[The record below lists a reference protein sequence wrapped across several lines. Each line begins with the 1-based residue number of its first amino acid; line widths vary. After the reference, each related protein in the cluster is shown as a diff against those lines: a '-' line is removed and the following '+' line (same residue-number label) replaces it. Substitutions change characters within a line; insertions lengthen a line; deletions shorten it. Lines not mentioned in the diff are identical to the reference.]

1 MGFVKETIFLPK
13 RKENASSYININ
25 INAVGLYDKDIV
37 YISFLTDNES
47 MKKIYKH
54 HSSGGDIVFK
64 NGYAANL
71 QNYTN
76 VRGSLTVYHLAKD
89 RGGIMNVCKGKEN
102 SHAVM
107 YYTSRRYND
116 GSLADF
122 MFSFDKDLGTD
133 ISNTWK
139 NLDNE
144 DLNRLRNKIFDV
156 IIDNTALPII
166 PEWKEYVVNNLLDNQ
181 KIRKINVYNFIDD
194 TNISDKIGYLY
205 MCVSDRGAIQALV
218 QNMIITGLNNND
230 ITIDGCTGVSNMLL
244 ESTNISR
251 YIDNFGSILCDNVVN
266 KFTPLFNPTK
276 EQLSDEIKDRTAI
289 SATHSHI
296 YSYTAQENAEE
307 AITRSMD
314 INKHTIL
321 SGSCGSGKSG
331 MATLSIDAHAR
342 KHNHV
347 NYSAIIMCPGTMPTE
362 WIDTIKGTVPFSDV
376 YHIKNMTDLLYVK
389 EKIDDPYRKRPL
401 YAVMTY
407 GIAKNGYDEH
417 PALKYN
423 KHKNNLTCP
432 YCGEQIVNR
441 SHDNSERLMPVDALF
456 LSKDDSNSFCR
467 NCGESLWSASTKRNI
482 GNWIKINKLGWV
494 LKDRIPYMK
503 NYINSL
509 LSDSYTVEHV
519 LKVSDK
525 KKLMSIV
532 AILNDIDADNINIVM
547 RFSESYPVARYIRQ
561 KMRHYFDYAVMD
573 EAHELAGKSL
583 QHQAFSDVIQ
593 SCWRSLLL
601 TGTLSN
607 GYASGLFNILFKT
620 QTAKVI
626 EDGFGY
632 KDEKEFVEKYGVLE
646 ETTIRVVTGYPNCS
660 YMYDNNGNRC
670 PEGYR
675 VNKKTT
681 KTKAIAGVSP
691 LIFSNYLINNT
702 VFLKQED
709 ITQELVPYR
718 EIPMPINMD
727 TELQERY
734 DEIMNIVSQRISSV
748 GKRAIKN
755 FICYMDMMLDQ
766 PYGLDS
772 MFDTNGQDV
781 IIEAKELD
789 DEKIRNKEQA
799 LIDLCIRKKNA
810 GEKILIYV
818 HWTGKLNIQNRL
830 KDILEANNVNAEI
843 MTNDIKLDARQKWLN
858 DKSESVDAIIVNPRL
873 VDVGLN
879 LLPYTTIV
887 FYEIGNQLSVIRQAS
902 KRSWRINQTHPVE
915 VYFMYYRNTVQEQL
929 IGIISQKLKAA
940 IAVEGNFSAEG
951 LSSISDDTDI
961 MTAIA
966 NNIANNRNISVVQD
980 NFEEIGSNDAGEARK
995 KRAESQIRLGQRE
1008 TFAYTDISMYP
1019 APKKAKIN
1027 TKEKINL
1034 IDIINLVA
1042 C

>member
-1 MGFVKETIFLPK
+1 MGLIKESIYLSK
-13 RKENASSYININ
+13 SQDSYVNIYINAIAIN
-25 INAVGLYDKDIV
+25 GRDVV

-47 MKKIYKH
+47 MKKLHKNY
-54 HSSGGDIVFK
+54 SLGYDISFEHGYPHNLVKYAGIPGSINLYYMSK
-64 NGYAANL
+64 NN
-71 QNYTN
+71 
-76 VRGSLTVYHLAKD
+76 
-89 RGGIMNVCKGKEN
+89 GGIMNVYKGKEN
-102 SHAVM
+102 SHAVI
-107 YYTSRRYND
+107 YY
-116 GSLADF
+116 SLYKQPNGLFYDF
-122 MFSFDKDLGTD
+122 MFLFDRYLGDENIDKTWRNLNDEDAGRLKD
-133 ISNTWK
+133 
-139 NLDNE
+139 
-144 DLNRLRNKIFDV
+144 KIFN
-156 IIDNTALPII
+156 IILENTTLPLI
-166 PEWKEYVVNNLLDNQ
+166 PEWKDYIVDKLLDDNH
-181 KIRKINVYNFIDD
+181 ICRINVHDFTDD
-194 TNISDKIGYLY
+194 TSITNKIGYLY
-205 MCVSDRGAIQALV
+205 MCDSGGRSIAGLIK
-218 QNMIITGLNNND
+218 NIIITGLNNKS
-230 ITIDGCTGVSNMLL
+230 ISIDGCTKVSNKFL
-244 ESTNISR
+244 ESTDLSE
-251 YIDNFGSILCDNVVN
+251 YIDNFGTILCDNVVN
-266 KFTPLFNPTK
+266 KFTPLFNPVR
-276 EQLSDEIKDRTAI
+276 ESLSNEVKDRTTI

-314 INKHTIL
+314 VNRHTIL

-342 KHNHV
+342 KHKHI

-376 YHIKNMTDLLYVK
+376 YHIKSMADLLHVK
-389 EKIDDPYRKRPL
+389 NKIDDPYRKRPL

-407 GIAKNGYDEH
+407 GIAKYGYEKH
-417 PALKYN
+417 PALRYN
-423 KHKNNLTCP
+423 TRTNSFSCP
-432 YCGEQIVNR
+432 SCGKKITND
-441 SHDNSERLMPVDALF
+441 SHDQSTALIPVDVLF
-456 LSKDDSNSFCR
+456 LAEDNDNSFCPH
-467 NCGESLWSASTKRNI
+467 CGRPLWTASTKKNI
-482 GNWIKINKLGWV
+482 GNWVKVNKLGWV
-494 LKDRIPYMK
+494 LKDRIPHIK
-503 NYINSL
+503 RSIRNVLDNTELI
-509 LSDSYTVEHV
+509 EERI
-519 LKVSDK
+519 LKVSDAK
-525 KKLMSIV
+525 KMSSV
-532 AILNDIDADNINIVM
+532 FATLEDADVENTKTIM
-547 RFSESYPVARYIRQ
+547 RLNESYPIARYIRQ

-632 KDEKEFVEKYGVLE
+632 KDEKKFVEKYGVLE
-646 ETTIRVVTGYPNCS
+646 ETTIRTVTGFTASRYI
-660 YMYDNNGNRC
+660 YDNNGNRC
-670 PEGYR
+670 PERYTTNR
-675 VNKKTT
+675 KTT

-718 EIPMPINMD
+718 EIPMPIDMD
-727 TELQERY
+727 SELQERY
-734 DEIMNIVSQRISSV
+734 DEIMGIVAERISNI

-772 MFDTNGQDV
+772 MFDTNGRD
-781 IIEAKELD
+781 IIVEAKELD

-799 LIDLCIRKKNA
+799 LIDLCCRKKEA
-810 GEKILIYV
+810 GEKILIYT
-818 HWTGKLNIQNRL
+818 HWTGKLDIQNRL
-830 KDILEANNVNAEI
+830 KDLLDANNIKAEV

-966 NNIANNRNISVVQD
+966 NNIANNRNIDVVQD
-980 NFEEIGSNDAGEARK
+980 NFEEIGSKEAGEARK

-1019 APKKAKIN
+1019 ASKKAKTN